1 MFVFV
6 ADACAIARIYAN
18 DIGTKNMRQ
27 IYHYPN
33 SRLLTPFFA
42 PVEAL
47 SALLSML
54 NGGFI
59 DEPTY
64 QAARGAMLADFAQ
77 RRIST
82 FHITVADLKVA
93 QQFLEKHKRL
103 PGRGGLGGADALYF
117 ALAMRLNKQLKDRG
131 DRVILI
137 TSDGPLYRAVL
148 DEQDVEV
155 FHFWTCGL
163 GCGHTDFIPIKGAP
177 RPPKPPN
184 QCPVCLTTCPVCRVD
199 VCPSNYVVAF

>member
-1 MFVFV
+1 MFAFV
-6 ADACAIARIYAN
+6 TDACAIARIYAN

-27 IYHYPN
+27 IYRYPD
-33 SRLLTPFFA
+33 SRFLAPFFA

-59 DEPTY
+59 DELTY
-64 QAARGAMLADFAQ
+64 QAARGAMFADLAR

-82 FHITVADLKVA
+82 FHITVSDLKVA

-103 PGRGGLGGADALYF
+103 SGRGGLSGADALYF
-117 ALAMRLNKQLKDRG
+117 ALAVRLSRQLKHRG
-131 DRVILI
+131 DRVILV
-137 TSDGPLYRAVL
+137 TSDGPLYRAAL
-148 DEQDVEV
+148 DEPDIEV
-155 FHFWTCGL
+155 FHFWTCDL
-163 GCGHTDFIPIKGAP
+163 GCGHTAFIPTKGAP

-184 QCPVCLTTCPVCRVD
+184 QCSVCLKTCPICRVD
-199 VCPSNYVVAF
+199 VCPSNYVVVF